1 MPPKKKAPAPVEGSE
16 VEMGGIML
24 RAVKNQKGEIVW
36 KSVAEI
42 EKAAAV
48 KAQPKPKS
56 DKDWLREKERAVV
69 NARQKEHSAD
79 RRAQQSRN
87 AKTYGASEFYTKRN
101 DKQSQ
106 VQVPVSKYL
115 ADLRLEEEQARTA
128 QMHTK
133 NPGGYRFIKEA
144 LDVEED
150 KYRKQV
156 AKARERAYEQTRRRM
171 GVRGGKKST
180 GDSSDEE
187 DDQNLSEEEFRRLC
201 QARNES
207 AKKEVERRGGKVV
220 APSREECE
228 VSTRA
233 EQSSKGNGSRI
244 RERTEFESQAS
255 VGYVD
260 PRSMQAQEQAAD
272 EFSMYQT
279 LKEVSEQ
286 QALSRDKGD
295 NQHGKGKGNR
305 NNRNNR
311 RRNDGKGKGKG
322 KGGGGKGGGNKRQ
335 SNQSDKVPKP

>member
-1 MPPKKKAPAPVEGSE
+1 M
-16 VEMGGIML
+16 
-24 RAVKNQKGEIVW
+24 
-36 KSVAEI
+36 
-42 EKAAAV
+42 
-48 KAQPKPKS
+48 
-56 DKDWLREKERAVV
+56 
-69 NARQKEHSAD
+69 
-79 RRAQQSRN
+79 
-87 AKTYGASEFYTKRN
+87 
-101 DKQSQ
+101 
-106 VQVPVSKYL
+106 
-115 ADLRLEEEQARTA
+115 
-128 QMHTK
+128 
-133 NPGGYRFIKEA
+133 
-144 LDVEED
+144 
-150 KYRKQV
+150 
-156 AKARERAYEQTRRRM
+156 
-171 GVRGGKKST
+171 
-180 GDSSDEE
+180 
-187 DDQNLSEEEFRRLC
+187 
-201 QARNES
+201 
-207 AKKEVERRGGKVV
+207 

-335 SNQSDKVPKP
+335 SNQSDKAPKP